1 MSVLSS
7 PAVDT
12 APTSESVPT
21 RVAID
26 AANRA
31 AEAAFL
37 RYKGDP
43 LNIHALEEVVRT
55 NDAVVELVAAYFRGD
70 AS

>member
-7 PAVDT
+7 PAVPT

-43 LNIHALEEVVRT
+43 LNIAALDEFVRT
-55 NDAVVELVAAYFRGD
+55 NDAIVELVAAYFKGGE
-70 AS
+70 